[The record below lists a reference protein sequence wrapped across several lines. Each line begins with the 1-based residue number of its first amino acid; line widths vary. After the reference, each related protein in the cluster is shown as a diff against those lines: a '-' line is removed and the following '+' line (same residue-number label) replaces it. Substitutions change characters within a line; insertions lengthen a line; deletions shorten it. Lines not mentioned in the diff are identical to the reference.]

1 MPRTRTN
8 TWNGLDIET
17 EYETFGDPADPAL
30 LLVSGYTAQ
39 MTNYDQEF
47 CRLLAA
53 RGLFV
58 IRFDNRDVGL
68 STHLDGVAV
77 DMKAILAAG
86 RHADPADLP
95 ECPYSLSDFSDDG
108 FGLLTAL
115 GIEKAHILGSS
126 MGGMIVQ
133 TMAIEHP
140 ERVLSLTS
148 VMSTSG
154 GPGVGGS
161 TKEASD
167 ALMAQPLPDRA
178 GYIEQA
184 VKRAAIFAPHRHFE
198 PDRARANAET
208 AYDRCFYPEG
218 STRQFAAI
226 RVSGSREDGLRTL
239 PVPTLVIHG
248 RVDPI
253 IQLSGGE
260 RTAELVPGAQLL
272 VLNDMG
278 HDLPRALW
286 PVLVD
291 AVASHAETAAQ

>member
-1 MPRTRTN
+1 MPRVTAN
-8 TWNGLDIET
+8 KWNDLEIEI
-17 EYETFGDPADPAL
+17 EYEAFGDPANPAL

-39 MTNYDQEF
+39 MMNYDTEF

-53 RGLFV
+53 RGLHV

-68 STHLDGVAV
+68 STHLDGMTVDLKAV
-77 DMKAILAAG
+77 MAAG
-86 RHADPADLP
+86 RYPDPANLP
-95 ECPYSLSDFSDDG
+95 ECPYTLSAFSDDA
-108 FGLLTAL
+108 FGLLSAL
-115 GIEKAHILGSS
+115 GIERAHILGCS

-140 ERVLSLTS
+140 ERVLSMTS
-148 VMSTSG
+148 VMSTTG

-167 ALMAQPLPDRA
+167 ALLAPAKTERSEFIA
-178 GYIEQA
+178 QA
-184 VKRAAIFAPHRHFE
+184 VERASIFAPHRHFE
-198 PDRARANAET
+198 ADRARANAEQSF
-208 AYDRCFYPEG
+208 DRCFYPEG
-218 STRQFAAI
+218 TTRQFAAI

-239 PVPTLVIHG
+239 DVPTLVIHG

-260 RTAELVPGAQLL
+260 RTAELVDGAHLL
-272 VLNDMG
+272 VLNEMG
-278 HDLPRALW
+278 HDLPRAMW

-291 AVASHAETAAQ
+291 AVTAHTARNN